1 MFRDNRTG
9 EVNPKLI
16 PNSTK
21 RLLD

>member
-9 EVNPKLI
+9 EVNPKLM